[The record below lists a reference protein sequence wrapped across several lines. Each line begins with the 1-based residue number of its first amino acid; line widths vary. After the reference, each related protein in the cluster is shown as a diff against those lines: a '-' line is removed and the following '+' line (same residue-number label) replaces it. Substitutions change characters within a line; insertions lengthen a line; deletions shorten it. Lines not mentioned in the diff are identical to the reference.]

1 MPGNLLLTGELNISD
16 LDGHSRTK
24 INKISLVLRHV
35 KIEDRDIL
43 TKMFKCSFL
52 IHECDK
58 SAARWLPRLKLELTS
73 EHLLEQLYQQID
85 RYATRLDEHEK
96 TISKHL

>member
-35 KIEDRDIL
+35 KIEEL
-43 TKMFKCSFL
+43 ETGPGYF
-52 IHECDK
+52 DK
-58 SAARWLPRLKLELTS
+58 NV
-73 EHLLEQLYQQID
+73 
-85 RYATRLDEHEK
+85 
-96 TISKHL
+96 